1 MKRNVLKE
9 GGVVLWEL
17 THRHLTQTG
26 VEEGCPG
33 GWGDVSTELK
43 FQEWEGIREGRG
55 DERANRT
62 EGRPGRRAGVEVAR
76 PGAGRVAGAALKL
89 ETWVRCP
96 RRGWG
101 GGSAEGEGKPEMGV
115 AGGSCPDHGSPGNRA
130 RGVDLLAFRRE

>member
-1 MKRNVLKE
+1 M
-9 GGVVLWEL
+9 WEL